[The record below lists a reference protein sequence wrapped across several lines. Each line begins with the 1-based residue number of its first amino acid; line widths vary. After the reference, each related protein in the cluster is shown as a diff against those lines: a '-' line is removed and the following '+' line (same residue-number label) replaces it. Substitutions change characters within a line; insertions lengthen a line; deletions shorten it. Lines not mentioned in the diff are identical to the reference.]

1 MSIKNFLMF
10 CFMAVFFVSCASAK
24 KKESM
29 EFSTVEVP
37 SVSVNEKTENINKS
51 VLQKQ
56 ISNSIDDIKK
66 SNDYI
71 LQPGD
76 LVDIK
81 VFMEEAM
88 DRTLRISSNGTIT
101 YPLIG
106 NVKISGVSLC
116 EAEEKIAD
124 KLKHYIKNPQV
135 SMLIKEYSNKTVYVL
150 GQVKKPSAIMMP
162 PEKSLTVLE
171 AISSVGG
178 FTDIANTS
186 KVKILRMENGKQKSI
201 DVDITAITKQG
212 NKSLDVTLQPGDVL
226 FVPQSIF

>member
-1 MSIKNFLMF
+1 MSVRNVLIF
-10 CFMAVFFVSCASAK
+10 CSIAVFLVSCASAK
-24 KKESM
+24 KNESL
-29 EFSTVEVP
+29 EIPTVEVS
-37 SVSVNEKTENINKS
+37 SVSVDKNTSAINKS

-81 VFMEEAM
+81 VFMEDDM
-88 DRTLRISSNGTIT
+88 DRTLRVSSNGTIT

-106 NVKISGVSLC
+106 NVKISGVSLS
-116 EAEEKIAD
+116 EAEARLAD

-212 NKSLDVTLQPGDVL
+212 NKSLDVSLQPGDVL

>member
-1 MSIKNFLMF
+1 MSIKNLFMF
-10 CFMAVFFVSCASAK
+10 CFVTVFFVSCASAK
-24 KKESM
+24 KNEAL
-29 EFSTVEVP
+29 EVP
-37 SVSVNEKTENINKS
+37 TAEITSISLEKKTENINKS

-56 ISNSIDDIKK
+56 IANDIDNIKK
-66 SNDYI
+66 NDDYI

-81 VFMEEAM
+81 VFMEEEM

-106 NVKISGVSLC
+106 NVKISGVSLS
-116 EAEEKIAD
+116 EAEEKIAK
-124 KLKHYIKNPQV
+124 KLKQYIKNPQV

>member
-10 CFMAVFFVSCASAK
+10 CFMTAFLVSCASAK
-24 KKESM
+24 KNEDV
-29 EFSTVEVP
+29 EFPAIEVS
-37 SVSVNEKTENINKS
+37 SVSVDKKTENINKS

-56 ISNSIDDIKK
+56 IANSLDDIKK

-81 VFMEEAM
+81 VFMEDAM

-106 NVKISGVSLC
+106 NIRISGVSLS
-116 EAEEKIAD
+116 EAEEKIAT

-201 DVDITAITKQG
+201 DVDITSITKQG

>member
-1 MSIKNFLMF
+1 MKQYIMLVFLS
-10 CFMAVFFVSCASAK
+10 VFLFSCASSGVKNDAGI
-24 KKESM
+24 S
-29 EFSTVEVP
+29 SVTVEK
-37 SVSVNEKTENINKS
+37 NTENINKS

-56 ISNSIDDIKK
+56 IANGIEDIKK
-66 SNDYI
+66 NDNYI

-81 VFMEEAM
+81 VFMESDM
-88 DRTLRISSNGTIT
+88 DRVLRISSNGTVT

-106 NVKISGVSLC
+106 NVEISGVSLC
-116 EAEEKIAD
+116 EAEQKIAD
-124 KLKHYIKNPQV
+124 KLKYYIKNPQV
-135 SMLIKEYSNKTVYVL
+135 SMLIKEYSNKTIYVL
-150 GQVKKPSAIMMP
+150 GQVKKPSAIIMP

-186 KVKILRMENGKQKSI
+186 KVKILRMENGKQKSM
-201 DVDITAITKQG
+201 DVDITSITKQG